1 MSDHTKCFVWF
12 GVNIARFLIKKD
24 KYMKNWIPLFLLLL
38 ALTSCKTRN
47 AVQNNTANGKD
58 SITTTKDNGDPKD
71 VNEPV
76 KDKFTFYEHV
86 LVPPKFEQ
94 IKIDSKVRVE
104 TGSYVPTLDATIY
117 IENDKKVWMNLRALF
132 INAARGIATPEGI
145 KGQDKIN
152 KTYIDS
158 DFDYLNNLLNVNF
171 IDYKSLEKILLG
183 RTFVKINDRQFNLT
197 QNAQGFKMTSNTT
210 QKIVTD
216 EKNREYKIDLQY
228 DTNYDLLNVNLKD
241 ILSSD
246 ELDISYSDWDEY
258 NGIRLPKNVKIIIK
272 GSKSSQI
279 LLENTKFDFSRME
292 TPYSVPSSYKKIEIK

>member
-1 MSDHTKCFVWF
+1 
-12 GVNIARFLIKKD
+12 
-24 KYMKNWIPLFLLLL
+24 MKNWIPFLLLLL
-38 ALTSCKTRN
+38 ALSSCKTRN
-47 AVQNNTANGKD
+47 TAQSDTDHTRD
-58 SITTTKDNGDPKD
+58 SINGAKNIDNGNPKD

-76 KDKFTFYEHV
+76 RDKLTFYEHV
-86 LVPPKFEQ
+86 LIPPKFEQ

-183 RTFVKINDRQFNLT
+183 RTFVKINDRQFDLT
-197 QNAQGFKMTSNTT
+197 QNAQGFKMVSNTN

-216 EKNREYKIDLQY
+216 EKNREYKVALQY
-228 DTNYDLLNVNLKD
+228 DTNYDLLAVNLKD

-246 ELDISYSDWDEY
+246 ELDVSYSDWNEY
-258 NGIRLPKNVKIIIK
+258 EGIRLPKNVKIIIK

>member
-1 MSDHTKCFVWF
+1 
-12 GVNIARFLIKKD
+12 
-24 KYMKNWIPLFLLLL
+24 MKNWIPLLLLLL
-38 ALTSCKTRN
+38 ALSSCKTRTK
-47 AVQNNTANGKD
+47 VQNGTDETRD
-58 SITTTKDNGDPKD
+58 SISTTVDKDNGNPKD
-71 VNEPV
+71 VNQPV
-76 KDKFTFYEHV
+76 RDKLTFFEHV
-86 LVPPKFEQ
+86 LIPPKFEQ

-104 TGSYVPTLDATIY
+104 TGSYVPTLDATVY

-183 RTFVKINDRQFNLT
+183 RTFVKINDRQFDLT
-197 QNAQGFKMTSNTT
+197 QNAQGFKMVSNIN
-210 QKIVTD
+210 QKITTD
-216 EKNREYKIDLQY
+216 EKNREYKIELQY
-228 DTNYDLLNVNLKD
+228 DTNYDLLSVNLKD

-246 ELDISYSDWDEY
+246 ELDVSYSDWNEY
-258 NGIRLPKNVKIIIK
+258 EGIRLPKNVKIIIK

-279 LLENTKFDFSRME
+279 LMENTKFDFSRME

>member
-1 MSDHTKCFVWF
+1 MAL
-12 GVNIARFLIKKD
+12 ILQRIFLIKD
-24 KYMKNWIPLFLLLL
+24 KYMKNWIPFLLLLL
-38 ALTSCKTRN
+38 ALSSCKTRN
-47 AVQNNTANGKD
+47 TVQNDTDHTRD
-58 SITTTKDNGDPKD
+58 SINTTKDNGNPKD

-76 KDKFTFYEHV
+76 SDKLTFYEHV
-86 LVPPKFEQ
+86 LIPPKFEQ
-94 IKIDSKVRVE
+94 IKIDSKIKVE

-152 KTYIDS
+152 KTFIDS

-171 IDYKSLEKILLG
+171 IDYKSLEKILMG
-183 RTFVKINDRQFNLT
+183 RTFVKINDKQFTLT
-197 QNAQGFKMTSNTT
+197 QNAQGFKMVSTIN

-216 EKNREYKIDLQY
+216 EKNREYKIALQY

-246 ELDISYSDWDEY
+246 ELDVSYSDWNEY
-258 NGIRLPKNVKIIIK
+258 EGVRLPKNVKIIIK

-279 LLENTKFDFSRME
+279 LMENTKFDFSRME

>member
-1 MSDHTKCFVWF
+1 
-12 GVNIARFLIKKD
+12 
-24 KYMKNWIPLFLLLL
+24 MKNWIPLFLLLL
-38 ALTSCKTRN
+38 ALSSCKTRTGAKN
-47 AVQNNTANGKD
+47 DTTNTRD
-58 SITTTKDNGDPKD
+58 SIRTAEDNRNPKD

-76 KDKFTFYEHV
+76 RDKFTFFEHV
-86 LVPPKFEQ
+86 VVPPKFDQ

-171 IDYKSLEKILLG
+171 IDYKALEKILLG
-183 RTFVKINDRQFNLT
+183 RTFVKINDSQFTLT
-197 QNAQGFKMTSNTT
+197 QNAQGYKMVSNVN

-216 EKNREYKIDLQY
+216 EKQREYKIVLQY
-228 DTNYDLLNVNLKD
+228 DTNYDLLSVNLKD

-246 ELDISYSDWDEY
+246 ELEISYSDWEEF

>member
-1 MSDHTKCFVWF
+1 
-12 GVNIARFLIKKD
+12 
-24 KYMKNWIPLFLLLL
+24 MKNWIPFLLLLL
-38 ALTSCKTRN
+38 ALSSCKTRN
-47 AVQNNTANGKD
+47 TVQNDTDHTRD
-58 SITTTKDNGDPKD
+58 SINATKDNGNPKD

-76 KDKFTFYEHV
+76 SDKLTFYEHV
-86 LVPPKFEQ
+86 LIPPKFEQ
-94 IKIDSKVRVE
+94 IKIDSKIKVE

-152 KTYIDS
+152 KTFIDS

-171 IDYKSLEKILLG
+171 IDYKSLEKILMG
-183 RTFVKINDRQFNLT
+183 RTFVKINDKQFTLT
-197 QNAQGFKMTSNTT
+197 QNAQGFKMVSNIN

-216 EKNREYKIDLQY
+216 EKNREYKITLQY

-246 ELDISYSDWDEY
+246 ELDVSYSDWNEY
-258 NGIRLPKNVKIIIK
+258 EGVRLPKNVKIIIK

-279 LLENTKFDFSRME
+279 LMENTKFDFSRME

>member
-1 MSDHTKCFVWF
+1 
-12 GVNIARFLIKKD
+12 
-24 KYMKNWIPLFLLLL
+24 MKNWISFLLLLL
-38 ALTSCKTRN
+38 ALSSCKTRN
-47 AVQNNTANGKD
+47 AIKNDTDHARD
-58 SITTTKDNGDPKD
+58 SITTAEDNRNPKD

-76 KDKFTFYEHV
+76 RDKLTFYEHV
-86 LVPPKFEQ
+86 LIPPKFEQ

-104 TGSYVPTLDATIY
+104 TGSFVPTLDATIY
-117 IENDKKVWMNLRALF
+117 IENNKKVWMNLRALF
-132 INAARGIATPEGI
+132 LNVARGIATPDGI
-145 KGQDKIN
+145 KGQDKTN

-183 RTFVKINDRQFNLT
+183 RTFIKISDSQFTLT
-197 QNAQGFKMTSNTT
+197 QNAQGYKMTSNTN

-216 EKNREYKIDLQY
+216 EKSREYKIALQY
-228 DTNYDLLNVNLKD
+228 DMNYDLLSVNLKD
-241 ILSSD
+241 VSSPD
-246 ELDISYSDWDEY
+246 ELEISYSDWNEY
-258 NGIRLPKNVKIIIK
+258 NGIRLPQNVKIIIK

>member
-1 MSDHTKCFVWF
+1 
-12 GVNIARFLIKKD
+12 
-24 KYMKNWIPLFLLLL
+24 MKNWIPFLLLLL
-38 ALTSCKTRN
+38 ALSSCKTRN
-47 AVQNNTANGKD
+47 AAQNDTDHTQD
-58 SITTTKDNGDPKD
+58 SINTTKDNGNPKD

-76 KDKFTFYEHV
+76 SNKLTFYEHV
-86 LVPPKFEQ
+86 LIPPKFEQ

-183 RTFVKINDRQFNLT
+183 RTFVKINDRQFDLT
-197 QNAQGFKMTSNTT
+197 QNAQGFKMVSNTN

-216 EKNREYKIDLQY
+216 EKNREYKVALQY
-228 DTNYDLLNVNLKD
+228 DTNYDLLAVNLKD

-246 ELDISYSDWDEY
+246 ELEVSYSDWNEY
-258 NGIRLPKNVKIIIK
+258 EGIRLPKNVKIIIK

-279 LLENTKFDFSRME
+279 LMENTKFDFSRME

>member
-1 MSDHTKCFVWF
+1 
-12 GVNIARFLIKKD
+12 
-24 KYMKNWIPLFLLLL
+24 MKNWIPFLLLLL
-38 ALTSCKTRN
+38 ALSSCKTRN
-47 AVQNNTANGKD
+47 TAQSDTDHTRD
-58 SITTTKDNGDPKD
+58 SINGGKNIDNGNPKD

-76 KDKFTFYEHV
+76 RDKLTFYEHV
-86 LVPPKFEQ
+86 LIPPKFEQ

-183 RTFVKINDRQFNLT
+183 RTFVKINDRQFDLT
-197 QNAQGFKMTSNTT
+197 QNAQGFKMVSNTN

-216 EKNREYKIDLQY
+216 EKNREYKVALQY
-228 DTNYDLLNVNLKD
+228 DTNYDLLAVNLKD

-246 ELDISYSDWDEY
+246 ELDVSYSDWNEY
-258 NGIRLPKNVKIIIK
+258 GGIRLPKNVKIIIK

>member
-1 MSDHTKCFVWF
+1 
-12 GVNIARFLIKKD
+12 
-24 KYMKNWIPLFLLLL
+24 MKNWIPLLLLLL
-38 ALTSCKTRN
+38 ALSSCKTRN
-47 AVQNNTANGKD
+47 TVQNDTDHTRD
-58 SITTTKDNGDPKD
+58 SINTTKDNGNPKD

-76 KDKFTFYEHV
+76 SDKLTFYEHV
-86 LVPPKFEQ
+86 LIPPKFEQ
-94 IKIDSKVRVE
+94 IKIDSKIKVE

-152 KTYIDS
+152 KTFIDS

-171 IDYKSLEKILLG
+171 IDYKSLEKILMG
-183 RTFVKINDRQFNLT
+183 RTFVKINDKQFTLT
-197 QNAQGFKMTSNTT
+197 QNAQGFKMVSTIN

-216 EKNREYKIDLQY
+216 EKNREYKIALQY

-246 ELDISYSDWDEY
+246 ELDVSYSDWNEY
-258 NGIRLPKNVKIIIK
+258 EGIRLPKNVKIIIK

>member
-1 MSDHTKCFVWF
+1 
-12 GVNIARFLIKKD
+12 
-24 KYMKNWIPLFLLLL
+24 MKNWIPFLLLL
-38 ALTSCKTRN
+38 LILSSCKTRN
-47 AVQNNTANGKD
+47 AVKNESANTRD
-58 SITTTKDNGDPKD
+58 SITTEDNRNPKD

-76 KDKFTFYEHV
+76 RNKLTFYEHV
-86 LVPPKFEQ
+86 LIKPKFDQ

-145 KGQDKIN
+145 KGQDKVN

-171 IDYKSLEKILLG
+171 IDYKSLENILLG
-183 RTFVKINDRQFNLT
+183 RTFVKINDSQFTLT
-197 QNAQGFKMTSNTT
+197 QNAQGYKMVSNTS

-216 EKNREYKIDLQY
+216 EKTREYKIALQY
-228 DTNYDLLNVNLKD
+228 DTNYDLLTVNLKD
-241 ILSSD
+241 VLSAD
-246 ELDISYSDWDEY
+246 ELEISYSDWNEY

>member
-1 MSDHTKCFVWF
+1 
-12 GVNIARFLIKKD
+12 
-24 KYMKNWIPLFLLLL
+24 MKNWIPLLLLLL
-38 ALTSCKTRN
+38 ALSSCKTRTK
-47 AVQNNTANGKD
+47 VQNDTDQTHD
-58 SITTTKDNGDPKD
+58 SIATTSDKDNGNPKD
-71 VNEPV
+71 VNQPV
-76 KDKFTFYEHV
+76 RDKLTFFEHV
-86 LVPPKFEQ
+86 LIPPKFEQ

-104 TGSYVPTLDATIY
+104 TGSYVPTLDATVY

-183 RTFVKINDRQFNLT
+183 RTFVKINDRQFDLT
-197 QNAQGFKMTSNTT
+197 QNAQGFKMVSNIN
-210 QKIVTD
+210 QKIMTD
-216 EKNREYKIDLQY
+216 EKNREYKIALQY
-228 DTNYDLLNVNLKD
+228 DTNYDLLSVNLKD

-246 ELDISYSDWDEY
+246 ELDVSYSDWNEY
-258 NGIRLPKNVKIIIK
+258 EGIRLPKNVKIIIK

-279 LLENTKFDFSRME
+279 LMENTKFDFSRME